1 LSSGL
6 FVFLLQIVQNCPFF
20 YFLNMQQS
28 WAGQSKQHSK
38 NKATAAQQLLL
49 FWFQLFRSADKD
61 YEDDVLPPSSPAT

>member
-1 LSSGL
+1 
-6 FVFLLQIVQNCPFF
+6 
-20 YFLNMQQS
+20 MQQS